1 MILSLILLGV
11 FVAVA
16 FALWREGPWSGLIML
31 LNVLLAGT
39 LATAWYPY
47 LVRWVEPQFASYT
60 YLLDFVVLQ
69 GLFCLLLLVFREVTD
84 RLSKTH
90 VRFRKPV
97 ELAAGPLVAALT
109 AWVMV
114 AFTAASLHT
123 APLPRD
129 LVQPSPDARMF
140 FGLAPDR
147 WWLWWVRGA
156 TARGPFANPE
166 RAFDSDGEFITRY
179 AARRQLLEQEEN
191 LRVQPKPVQPEPV
204 QPAPVQPEP
213 ELPVDQ
219 PPEDQPPAAENGADG
234 S

>member
-1 MILSLILLGV
+1 MITSLILLGV

-31 LNVLLAGT
+31 LNVLLAAT
-39 LATAWYPY
+39 LATAWYPSV
-47 LVRWVEPQFASYT
+47 VRSVEPQFASYT

-69 GLFCLLLLVFREVTD
+69 GLFCLLLLAFREVTD
-84 RLSKTH
+84 RFSKTR
-90 VRFRKPV
+90 VRFRRPV
-97 ELAAGPLVAALT
+97 ELVAGPLVAALT

-129 LVQPSPDARMF
+129 FVQPAPDARMF

-166 RAFDSDGEFITRY
+166 RAFDPDREFITRY
-179 AARRQLLEQEEN
+179 ATRRQLLEKEQN
-191 LRVQPKPVQPEPV
+191 LPVQPKPPQPI
-204 QPAPVQPEP
+204 
-213 ELPVDQ
+213 
-219 PPEDQPPAAENGADG
+219 DQPPAAENGADG

>member
-1 MILSLILLGV
+1 VIVSLILLGV

-31 LNVLLAGT
+31 LNVLLAAA
-39 LATAWYPY
+39 LASAWYPAV
-47 LVRWVEPQFASYT
+47 VRWAEPQFASYT
-60 YLLDFVVLQ
+60 YLLDFVALQ
-69 GLFCLLLLVFREVTD
+69 GLFCLLLLAFREVTD
-84 RLSKTH
+84 RLSKTR

-123 APLPRD
+123 APVPRD
-129 LVQPSPDARMF
+129 FVQPSPDARMF

-147 WWLWWVRGA
+147 WWLWWMRGSSA
-156 TARGPFANPE
+156 HGPFANPE

-179 AARRQLLEQEEN
+179 ATRRKLLEKEEA
-191 LRVQPKPVQPEPV
+191 LRVQPKPAVPEPAV
-204 QPAPVQPEP
+204 PEP
-213 ELPVDQ
+213 AVAE
-219 PPEDQPPAAENGADG
+219 PAVPAVEGGADG
-234 S
+234 G

>member
-11 FVAVA
+11 FVAVS

-31 LNVLLAGT
+31 LNVLLAAS
-39 LATAWYPY
+39 LATAWYPW

-60 YLLDFVVLQ
+60 YLLDFVALQ
-69 GLFCLLLLVFREVTD
+69 GLFCLLLLTFREVTD
-84 RLSKTH
+84 RLSKTR

-123 APLPRD
+123 APVPRD
-129 LVQPSPDARMF
+129 FVQPSPDARMF

-147 WWLWWVRGA
+147 WWLWWVRGSSA
-156 TARGPFANPE
+156 HGPFASPE
-166 RAFDSDGEFITRY
+166 RAFDPDGQFITRY
-179 AARRQLLEQEEN
+179 ATRRQLLEQEQA
-191 LRVQPKPVQPEPV
+191 LRVQPKPPQPEPV
-204 QPAPVQPEP
+204 QP
-213 ELPVDQ
+213 VDQ
-219 PPEDQPPAAENGADG
+219 PPADQLPAAENGTDG

>member
-31 LNVLLAGT
+31 LNVLLAAT

-47 LVRWVEPQFASYT
+47 LVRWAEPQFPSYT
-60 YLLDFVVLQ
+60 YLLDFVALQ

-84 RLSKTH
+84 RLSKTR

-129 LVQPSPDARMF
+129 FVQPSPDARMF

-156 TARGPFANPE
+156 TANGPFANPE
-166 RAFDSDGEFITRY
+166 RAFDRDGEFITRY
-179 AARRQLLEQEEN
+179 ATRRQLLEKEQA
-191 LRVQPKPVQPEPV
+191 LRVQPQPPQPAAVQSEPEP
-204 QPAPVQPEP
+204 PI
-213 ELPVDQ
+213 DQ
-219 PPEDQPPAAENGADG
+219 PLEGQPPAAENEADG

>member
-1 MILSLILLGV
+1 MIVSLILLGV

-16 FALWREGPWSGLIML
+16 FALWREGPWSSLIML
-31 LNVLLAGT
+31 LNVLLAAS

-84 RLSKTH
+84 RLSKTR

-129 LVQPSPDARMF
+129 FVQPSPDARMF

-156 TARGPFANPE
+156 TARGPFAN
-166 RAFDSDGEFITRY
+166 GEFITRY
-179 AARRQLLEQEEN
+179 AARRQLLEKEEA
-191 LRVQPKPVQPEPV
+191 LRVQPKPPQPAAVQP
-204 QPAPVQPEP
+204 QPG
-213 ELPVDQ
+213 
-219 PPEDQPPAAENGADG
+219 PPADQPPAAENGADG